1 MCLAMMA
8 RRTRVTVLAVLIA
21 VAARCSNA
29 DEQPTPA
36 SGPPGFAPGQISVG
50 DPIPL
55 PYDRSGAAAA
65 PIGGGAAS
73 PGVAS
78 GDAVGARFGT
88 PSPEFRGA
96 AGPGWL
102 GLTLAE
108 SRVPGRWE
116 VVEVV
121 PQGPA
126 ALAGLRLRDEVRAIN
141 GLPLRNAEEV
151 SQSLTAI
158 AAGQPVRIAI
168 GRGDAVTDVVLTA
181 VSRPAAPAAPREWQ
195 AAPATPPAATSDA
208 RPEPVVASQGA
219 PVGVAPEMVSPPR
232 GRVAIGVRTLPI
244 DAQTQVRYRLPE
256 PAGALVI
263 GVVQDLPAARAGVP
277 PGSVIV
283 GIGDRPVRSPE
294 DLTRFVTSGPAGR
307 AVSVQ
312 YVLPGGEEKRA
323 DVVLQ
328 ALELPLERALLGT
341 GPRPTAVPTLVPGGG
356 PESPRSARRPVTGA
370 TPSDMEVLRQRI
382 EILERRLEEVERRP
396 VRR

>member
-1 MCLAMMA
+1 MMA
-8 RRTRVTVLAVLIA
+8 RRTHVVVLVVLVV
-21 VAARCSNA
+21 VAARCGTA
-29 DEQPTPA
+29 EEQPTPA
-36 SGPPGFAPGQISVG
+36 SGLPGFAPGQISVG
-50 DPIPL
+50 EPIPL
-55 PYDRSGAAAA
+55 PYERSAGATPEAGAAT
-65 PIGGGAAS
+65 AS
-73 PGVAS
+73 PGLAS
-78 GDAVGARFGT
+78 ADAVGPRFGT
-88 PSPEFRGA
+88 PPTAYRGA
-96 AGPGWL
+96 AGSGWL

-126 ALAGLRLRDEVRAIN
+126 ALAGVRLRDEVRAIN
-141 GLPLRNAEEV
+141 GLPLQNAEEV

-158 AAGQPVRIAI
+158 AAGQTVRIAI

-181 VSRPAAPAAPREWQ
+181 VSRPAASAAPREWQ
-195 AAPATPPAATSDA
+195 AAPATPPAAMPSV
-208 RPEPVVASQGA
+208 RPEPVVATPNA
-219 PVGVAPEMVSPPR
+219 AVGGPPAAVSPPR

-244 DAQTQVRYRLPE
+244 DAQTQARYRLQE
-256 PAGALVI
+256 AAGALVI
-263 GVVQDLPAARAGVP
+263 GVVQDLPAAKAGVP

-294 DLTRFVTSGPAGR
+294 DLTRLVTGAPAGR
-307 AVSVQ
+307 AVSLQ

-328 ALELPLERALLGT
+328 ALELPLERALVGE

-356 PESPRSARRPVTGA
+356 SESPQLARRPVAEA
-370 TPSDMEVLRQRI
+370 TPSDMERLLQRI

-396 VRR
+396 IRR

>member
-1 MCLAMMA
+1 MCFAMMA
-8 RRTRVTVLAVLIA
+8 RRTHVSALVVLVA
-21 VAARCSNA
+21 VAARRGAA

-36 SGPPGFAPGQISVG
+36 SNPPGFSPGQISVG

-55 PYDRSGAAAA
+55 PYDRAGSASA
-65 PIGGGAAS
+65 PTGGSAAS
-73 PGVAS
+73 PGLAS
-78 GDAVGARFGT
+78 GDAGGARFGAP
-88 PSPEFRGA
+88 PSAFRGA

-121 PQGPA
+121 PRGPA
-126 ALAGLRLRDEVRAIN
+126 ALAGVQLRDEVRAIN
-141 GLPLRNAEEV
+141 GLPLRNGEEV

-168 GRGDAVTDVVLTA
+168 GRGDSVTDVVLTA
-181 VSRPAAPAAPREWQ
+181 VSRPAASAAPREWQ
-195 AAPATPPAATSDA
+195 AAPATPPAAATASRSEPIVA
-208 RPEPVVASQGA
+208 APSEPVGGA
-219 PVGVAPEMVSPPR
+219 PAMLSPPR
-232 GRVAIGVRTLPI
+232 GRIAIGVRTLPI

-256 PAGALVI
+256 AAGALVI

-294 DLTRFVTSGPAGR
+294 DLTRLVTGGPAGQ
-307 AVSVQ
+307 AVTVQ

-328 ALELPLERALLGT
+328 ALELPLERALLGE
-341 GPRPTAVPTLVPGGG
+341 GPRPTAVPTLMPGGG
-356 PESPRSARRPVTGA
+356 LESSRSARRPVTA
-370 TPSDMEVLRQRI
+370 PMAADVDLLRQRI
-382 EILERRLEEVERRP
+382 EILERRLKELERRP